1 MPRCGYGAG
10 RPSAHARILA
20 ADDAFRLQLLS
31 ATFGSG
37 CDAGP
42 ATAAAE
48 GSGIYGETC
57 IWSADRAAG
66 AQTQEAKQ
74 RRRQRDCMRI
84 LRLLRTGHLPPTEP
98 RPNCGC
104 RGNL

>member
-1 MPRCGYGAG
+1 AADGRPGCLCRGAAIGARGTMPRCGYGAG
-10 RPSAHARILA
+10 RPSAHARILV

-31 ATFGSG
+31 APFGRG

-57 IWSADRAAG
+57 IWRADRAAG
-66 AQTQEAKQ
+66 AETQEAKQ
-74 RRRQRDCMRI
+74 RPRHRD
-84 LRLLRTGHLPPTEP
+84 
-98 RPNCGC
+98 
-104 RGNL
+104 